1 MKRKRFR
8 RRRALLCLGLLLV
21 VLVVLF
27 MRIGVAPMVEELAKK
42 RVENRASYIINE
54 AIEAQLR
61 SDEIDYDNIIFL
73 EKDVNGAITA
83 LRTNINEVNRLKTRI
98 LSVID
103 IMLLDLDVNEVGLP
117 LGSLVLPEF
126 FSGSG
131 PKLPVKVLSVSAS
144 DADFRNDFSEAG
156 INQTSHRILMD
167 VTITMTV
174 LTPIGTENVTVTSG
188 VVVAETVIVGRV
200 PDSYVNVQPEDPE
213 NRSFR

>member
-1 MKRKRFR
+1 MNRKRRIR
-8 RRRALLCLGLLLV
+8 RRILACLFLCLT

-27 MRIGVAPMVEELAKK
+27 LRLTVSPMVEKLAKA

-61 SDEIDYDNIIFL
+61 SEQIDYDNIISL
-73 EKDVNGAITA
+73 EKDVNGNITA
-83 LRTNINEVNRLKTRI
+83 LKTNINEVNRLKTQI

-103 IMLLDLDVNEVGLP
+103 TMLLDLDVNEIGLP
-117 LGSLVLPEF
+117 LGSLILPEL

-131 PKLPVKVLSVSAS
+131 PKLPVKVLSISAS

-174 LTPIGTENVTVTSG
+174 LTPMGTESVTVTSG
-188 VVVAETVIVGRV
+188 VVVAETVIVGNV
-200 PDSYVNVQPEDPE
+200 PNSYVNV
-213 NRSFR
+213 R

>member
-1 MKRKRFR
+1 MNRKRR
-8 RRRALLCLGLLLV
+8 RWRRMLAIWVLALLVAL
-21 VLVVLF
+21 VLF
-27 MRIGVAPMVEELAKK
+27 LRLSVGPMVEELAKA

-61 SDEIDYDNIIFL
+61 SEDIDYENIVYL

-83 LRTNINEVNRLKTRI
+83 LKTNINEINRLKTQI

-103 IMLLDLDVNEVGLP
+103 TMLLDLDVNEVGLP
-117 LGSLVLPEF
+117 LGSLILPEL

-131 PKLPVKVLSVSAS
+131 PKLPVKVLSISAS

-156 INQTSHRILMD
+156 INQTSHRIMMD

-174 LTPIGTENVTVTSG
+174 LTPVGTEDVVVTSG
-188 VVVAETVIVGRV
+188 VVVAETVIVGSV
-200 PDSYVNVQPEDPE
+200 PSSYVNVKPAPTGE
-213 NRSFR
+213 